1 MPNVESLIVQDAGQL
16 KNFAKAANDPNSR
29 LRQARKKMEMLDKLT
44 YKFFAGLDNVSLKID
59 SICYAGYKIIRNL
72 FNKKRK
78 GRKRK
83 KSV

>member
-1 MPNVESLIVQDAGQL
+1 
-16 KNFAKAANDPNSR
+16 
-29 LRQARKKMEMLDKLT
+29 MLDRLI
-44 YKFFAGLDNVSLKID
+44 YNFFAGLDNIALKID
-59 SICYAGYKIIRNL
+59 SVCYAGYKIIRNL

>member
-1 MPNVESLIVQDAGQL
+1 
-16 KNFAKAANDPNSR
+16 
-29 LRQARKKMEMLDKLT
+29 MLDRFV
-44 YKFFAGLDNVSLKID
+44 YKCFLALDNISLKID